1 MSNYRNEKITILNN
15 LINDLNVAEKI
26 ELSIFNFTNEYI
38 LNNNISDLFNEIYED
53 KFNDII
59 NITDLKQFIYI
70 LYEEKKIS
78 PEDIAYLK
86 NEELFPSKYKDILQK
101 TAIQNNKVGSNAFT
115 CKKCKEKNVEI
126 TQKQTRSGDEP
137 PTIFVKCL
145 ECGYSFK
152 FS

>member
-1 MSNYRNEKITILNN
+1 MNNFRSDKINILNN
-15 LINDLNVAEKI
+15 MVDVEVATKI

-38 LNNNISDLFNEIYED
+38 LNNNIPDLFNEIYEN

-59 NITDLKQFIYI
+59 TIKELKLFVDNLYKEKNIL
-70 LYEEKKIS
+70 
-78 PEDIAYLK
+78 PENIAYLK
-86 NEELFPSKYKDILQK
+86 NEELFPSIYKDILQK
-101 TAIQNNKVGSNAFT
+101 NAIQNNKVGSDAFT

-145 ECGYSFK
+145 VCGYSFK